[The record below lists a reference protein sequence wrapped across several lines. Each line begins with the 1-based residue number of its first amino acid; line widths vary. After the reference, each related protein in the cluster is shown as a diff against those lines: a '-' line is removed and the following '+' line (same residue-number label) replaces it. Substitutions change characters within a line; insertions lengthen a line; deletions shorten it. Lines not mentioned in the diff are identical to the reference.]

1 MRVQGGLKGEASG
14 GWRVGQGSTNGACG
28 RRGLLPGRALGRD
41 LEAHWADAR
50 YGTAALSFS
59 PDSRDHENR
68 MASGS
73 LEYHAFRR
81 RPPARARCKNAV
93 VTMAVQSRRRDQGC
107 EKYKSHVHHPSAS
120 RVEPSSDKA
129 RLTGR
134 SGRIAASRTQP
145 SEGLSCPKRRLRQW
159 MPRLLLC
166 GGTHVPPS
174 RVPAR
179 RPQTV
184 LMRTPGTIAMLAGSK
199 PHQPAPDQVPRSSP
213 RVQRMDS
220 ATR

>member
-28 RRGLLPGRALGRD
+28 RRGLLLRRALGRD

-107 EKYKSHVHHPSAS
+107 ETYKSHVHHPSAS

-134 SGRIAASRTQP
+134 SGRIAAYRSFP
-145 SEGLSCPKRRLRQW
+145 SGRLSWTHSGPWPKRHQS
-159 MPRLLLC
+159 
-166 GGTHVPPS
+166 GQASGK
-174 RVPAR
+174 
-179 RPQTV
+179 
-184 LMRTPGTIAMLAGSK
+184 RTPGDNAAR
-199 PHQPAPDQVPRSSP
+199 A
-213 RVQRMDS
+213 
-220 ATR
+220 ATRCYVKVQ